1 MSAVVQEL
9 VGGAMAAADA
19 AAAAAVAAAAV
30 AADSAAEKATGRKQ
44 LTERKRQREM
54 RARTRVFK
62 AGSKSHLNRHKCS
75 KRGTGDGSGHGPPA
89 ATAVP
94 ALRPSEAPLA
104 TTSSEGQD
112 IEHQP
117 GPLSRW
123 LAC

>member
-1 MSAVVQEL
+1 MQE
-9 VGGAMAAADA
+9 
-19 AAAAAVAAAAV
+19 
-30 AADSAAEKATGRKQ
+30 Q
-44 LTERKRQREM
+44 LQRLCRTERERQREM